1 MNLQDQ
7 IGALEVG
14 VDQLIQAVR
23 TAPALH
29 IVDTPAAGPALAPT
43 DTPAFEAPPKLE
55 VPPSPF
61 EDAESAESADTPAQ
75 PSARVEAAETVEAP
89 QAEAQAAEAAESAET
104 EPADAVE
111 LANAQA
117 EAAEAAETAA
127 AAPLLEVG
135 RPSQNE
141 ITMTIG
147 GQTVSLHPMQI
158 GQLIEEL
165 ANARASMQPEPPP
178 GIPPG
183 WRFASTK
190 NPTMAV
196 QKQSNGDRLLVLRH
210 NGHGWVPFTFS
221 PDMVVQMY
229 MMLTQR

>member
-61 EDAESAESADTPAQ
+61 EDAASAESADTPAQ

-89 QAEAQAAEAAESAET
+89 QAEAQAAET

-111 LANAQA
+111 PANAQV
-117 EAAEAAETAA
+117 EAAETAETAA